1 MTDSGAQQPEVSAGI
16 TRPAHADRVTE
27 FAAQPRPSER
37 AERTPG
43 RSRRRRLRDTD
54 TDSLELADAPV
65 HDPQRIAA
73 SGHGMVSTAH
83 YSATAAGVQMLERGG
98 NAVDA
103 AVAAALALGVCEP
116 AASGLGGQTMMLVH
130 DAAADRTVALDGSSR
145 APNRALIERFANL
158 SADRRRGHLA
168 TTVPSSV
175 AVYAHA
181 LQTYGRLGW
190 ATVLE
195 PAIVLAADGYEISV
209 LQQRLAR
216 RELKHLRAGSGGRF
230 FLHEGRKVHR
240 AGTTVRQPV
249 LARTLARL
257 AAEGF
262 EDFYLGETARLIHKD
277 MQANGGILLTDD
289 LAQIPHP
296 VERAP
301 LAGRFGRQRL
311 TTMPLPG
318 AGRTLLEMLNIHQ
331 SLPRHLRDID
341 SPEGAVCL
349 AETIRL
355 ALIDR
360 QDRPFDPNLYSQAS
374 DKQMLSRSRARRL
387 AQQMVHRLG
396 HGETARLSVVDGRGD
411 STRRPPPGR
420 GDPAVQPPPGNGE
433 TTHLSVMDSDGN
445 AVALTQ
451 SIENVYGSCAA
462 SPELGFLYNNY
473 MNAFQTE
480 DPSHPYYLRPNA
492 VPWANVAPTIVF
504 KDHGPWLAVGSPG
517 SERIPPAILQVLLR
531 LAKSSPL
538 EAVAAPR
545 LHCSLDG
552 VVSAEAPRMA
562 TDVLDALEG
571 AGFELNRRDPYSF
584 YMGCVQMVLNE
595 NGRLIGVADPRR
607 DGAAAGPESAPQP
620 Q

>member
-1 MTDSGAQQPEVSAGI
+1 MTDS
-16 TRPAHADRVTE
+16 
-27 FAAQPRPSER
+27 PSR
-37 AERTPG
+37 QTARTPG
-43 RSRRRRLRDTD
+43 RSRRRRRREVDTD
-54 TDSLELADAPV
+54 LLELSDKRI
-65 HDPQRIAA
+65 HEPQRVAA
-73 SGHGMVSTAH
+73 SRHGMISTAH

-130 DAAADRTVALDGSSR
+130 DAATGRTVALDGSSR

-181 LQTYGRLGW
+181 LETYGRLGW

-195 PAIVLAADGYEISV
+195 PAIVLAEDGYEVSV

-216 RELKHLRAGSGGRF
+216 RELRHLRAGSASRF
-230 FLHEGRKVHR
+230 FLVEGRRAYR
-240 AGTTVRQPV
+240 AGATIRQPV

-257 AAEGF
+257 AEEGF
-262 EDFYLGETARLIHKD
+262 EDFYVGETARLIHQD
-277 MQANGGILLTDD
+277 MEASGGIVLADD

-296 VERAP
+296 VEREP
-301 LAGRFGRQRL
+301 LAGRFGRSRVL
-311 TTMPLPG
+311 TMPLPG
-318 AGRTLLEMLNIHQ
+318 AGRTLLEMINIHQ
-331 SLPRHLRDID
+331 SLPRPLSDID
-341 SPEGAVCL
+341 SPDGAVCL

-355 ALIDR
+355 ALADR

-374 DKQMLSRSRARRL
+374 DKQMLSRRYARSL
-387 AQQMVHRLG
+387 AQQMMQRFG
-396 HGETARLSVVDGRGD
+396 HSSGEAARTHADGTGV
-411 STRRPPPGR
+411 RRQPPPGND
-420 GDPAVQPPPGNGE
+420 DPTVQPPPGNDDPTVQPPPGNGE
-433 TTHLSVMDSDGN
+433 TTHLSVMSSDGD

-473 MNAFQTE
+473 MSAFQTE

-504 KDHGPWLAVGSPG
+504 EDHGPWLAIGSPG

-531 LAKSSPL
+531 LARSSPL

-584 YMGCVQMVLNE
+584 YMGCIQMVMNVD
-595 NGRLIGVADPRR
+595 GRLIGVADPRR
-607 DGAAAGPESAPQP
+607 DGAASGPESAPQP
-620 Q
+620 P

>member
-1 MTDSGAQQPEVSAGI
+1 MTELGAQPHPS
-16 TRPAHADRVTE
+16 AHA
-27 FAAQPRPSER
+27 Q
-37 AERTPG
+37 RTPG
-43 RSRRRRLRDTD
+43 RSRRPRRQETD
-54 TDSLELADAPV
+54 TDLLELSDKRI
-65 HDPQRIAA
+65 HEPQRVAA
-73 SGHGMVSTAH
+73 SEHGMVSTAH
-83 YSATAAGVQMLERGG
+83 YSATAAGVQTLEQGG

-130 DAAADRTVALDGSSR
+130 DVRAGRTVALDGSSR
-145 APNRALIERFANL
+145 APNRALVERFADL

-181 LQTYGRLGW
+181 LETFGRLGW

-195 PAIVLAADGYEISV
+195 PAIVLAEDGYEVSV

-216 RELKHLRAGSGGRF
+216 RELRHLRSGSASRF
-230 FLHEGRKVHR
+230 FLVEGRRALR
-240 AGTTVRQPV
+240 AGTTLVQPV
-249 LARTLARL
+249 LARTLRRL
-257 AAEGF
+257 AEEGF
-262 EDFYLGETARLIHKD
+262 EDFYLGETARLIHED
-277 MQANGGILLTDD
+277 MEANGGILLADD
-289 LAQIPHP
+289 LAQIPRP
-296 VERAP
+296 IERQP
-301 LAGRFGRQRL
+301 LAGRFGRDRL
-311 TTMPLPG
+311 LTMPLPG
-318 AGRTLLEMLNIHQ
+318 AGRTLVEMINIHQ

-341 SPEGAVCL
+341 TPDGAVCL

-355 ALIDR
+355 ALVDR

-374 DKQMLSRSRARRL
+374 DKQMLSRRYARAL
-387 AQQMVHRLG
+387 AQQMMQRFG
-396 HGETARLSVVDGRGD
+396 HGNAA
-411 STRRPPPGR
+411 RRPPSGNGEAAR
-420 GDPAVQPPPGNGE
+420 GSATGDDAAGVPRLPSDSGE
-433 TTHLSVMDSDGN
+433 TTHLSVMDSEGN

-504 KDHGPWLAVGSPG
+504 KEHTPWLAIGSPG

-545 LHCSLDG
+545 LHCSLEG
-552 VVSAEAPRMA
+552 VVSVEASRMA
-562 TDVLDALEG
+562 TDMLSALED
-571 AGFELNRRDPYSF
+571 AGFELNRREPYSF
-584 YMGCVQMVLNE
+584 YMGCVQMVMNDR
-595 NGRLIGVADPRR
+595 GRLIGVADPRR
-607 DGAAAGPESAPQP
+607 DGAAGGPDSVPQP
-620 Q
+620 AQQPDR

>member
-1 MTDSGAQQPEVSAGI
+1 MTGL
-16 TRPAHADRVTE
+16 
-27 FAAQPRPSER
+27 AAQPRPPR
-37 AERTPG
+37 QAERTPR
-43 RSRRRRLRDTD
+43 RSRRRETD
-54 TDSLELADAPV
+54 TDLLELSDKRI
-65 HDPQRIAA
+65 HEPQRVAA
-73 SGHGMVSTAH
+73 CRHGMVSTAH

-130 DAAADRTVALDGSSR
+130 DAATGRTVALDGSSR
-145 APNRALIERFANL
+145 APNRALIERFADL

-175 AVYAHA
+175 AVYAHT
-181 LQTYGRLGW
+181 LETYGRLGW
-190 ATVLE
+190 ATVLA
-195 PAIVLAADGYEISV
+195 PAIVLADDGYEVSV

-216 RELKHLRAGSGGRF
+216 RERRHLRAGSASRF
-230 FLHEGRKVHR
+230 FLVEGRTAYR
-240 AGTTVRQPV
+240 AGATIRQPV

-257 AAEGF
+257 AEEGF
-262 EDFYLGETARLIHKD
+262 EDFYVGETASLIHRD
-277 MQANGGILLTDD
+277 MEANGGIVLADD

-296 VERAP
+296 VEREP
-301 LAGRFGRQRL
+301 LSGRFGRSRVL
-311 TTMPLPG
+311 TMPLPG

-341 SPEGAVCL
+341 TPDGAVCL
-349 AETIRL
+349 AETVRL

-374 DKQMLSRSRARRL
+374 DKQMLSRRYARGL
-387 AQQMVHRLG
+387 AQQMLQRFG
-396 HGETARLSVVDGRGD
+396 HGDGEAA
-411 STRRPPPGR
+411 RPPATDDESAGVR
-420 GDPAVQPPPGNGE
+420 RQPTGNGE

-492 VPWANVAPTIVF
+492 VPWANVAPTIVL

-517 SERIPPAILQVLLR
+517 SERIPPAILQVMLR

-584 YMGCVQMVLNE
+584 YMGCVQMVMNE
-595 NGRLIGVADPRR
+595 EGRLIGVADPRR

>member
-1 MTDSGAQQPEVSAGI
+1 MTELGAQPHSS
-16 TRPAHADRVTE
+16 AHA
-27 FAAQPRPSER
+27 Q
-37 AERTPG
+37 RTPG
-43 RSRRRRLRDTD
+43 RSRRPRRQETD
-54 TDSLELADAPV
+54 TDLLELGDKRI
-65 HDPQRIAA
+65 HEPQRVAA
-73 SGHGMVSTAH
+73 SEHGMVSTAH

-130 DAAADRTVALDGSSR
+130 DVRAGRTVALDGSSR
-145 APNRALIERFANL
+145 APNRALVERFTDL

-181 LQTYGRLGW
+181 LETFGRLGW

-195 PAIVLAADGYEISV
+195 PAIVLAEDGYEVSV

-216 RELKHLRAGSGGRF
+216 RELRHLRSGSASRF
-230 FLHEGRKVHR
+230 FLVEDRRVHR
-240 AGTTVRQPV
+240 AGTTLVQPV
-249 LARTLARL
+249 LARTLRRL
-257 AAEGF
+257 AQEGF
-262 EDFYLGETARLIHKD
+262 EDFYLGETARLIHED
-277 MQANGGILLTDD
+277 MEANGGILLADD

-296 VERAP
+296 IERQP
-301 LAGRFGRQRL
+301 LVGRFGRDRL
-311 TTMPLPG
+311 LTMPLPG
-318 AGRTLLEMLNIHQ
+318 AGRTLVEMINIHQ

-341 SPEGAVCL
+341 TPDGAVCL

-355 ALIDR
+355 ALVDR

-374 DKQMLSRSRARRL
+374 DKQMLSRRYARAL
-387 AQQMVHRLG
+387 AQQMMQRFG
-396 HGETARLSVVDGRGD
+396 HGNAVP
-411 STRRPPPGR
+411 RPPS
-420 GDPAVQPPPGNGE
+420 GNGE
-433 TTHLSVMDSDGN
+433 TTHLSVMDSEGN
-445 AVALTQ
+445 VVALTQ

-504 KDHGPWLAVGSPG
+504 KEHTPWLAIGSPG

-531 LAKSSPL
+531 LRKTSPL
-538 EAVAAPR
+538 GAVAAPR
-545 LHCSLDG
+545 LHCSVEG
-552 VVSAEAPRMA
+552 VVSAEASRVE
-562 TDVLDALEG
+562 TDVLAALDD
-571 AGFELNRRDPYSF
+571 AGFELNRREPYSF
-584 YMGCVQMVLNE
+584 YMGCVQMVMNDR
-595 NGRLIGVADPRR
+595 GRLIGVADPRR
-607 DGAAAGPESAPQP
+607 DGAAGGPDSAPQP
-620 Q
+620 VPQPDR